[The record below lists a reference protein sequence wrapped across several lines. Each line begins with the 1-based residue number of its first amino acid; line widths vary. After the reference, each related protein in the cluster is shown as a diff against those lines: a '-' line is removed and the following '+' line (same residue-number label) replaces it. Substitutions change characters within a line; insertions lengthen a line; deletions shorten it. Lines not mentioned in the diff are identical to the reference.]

1 MFSYL
6 WCSKNG
12 TPPPSKAVCG
22 MVRMDDVKSG
32 GTATLWSLSYI
43 EIHTQSELI
52 YIYIY
57 ICSLW
62 PYQERFRI
70 FWSCQS
76 YEYDDERCLW
86 VCTSS
91 VFELEW
97 YKHLESRRRV
107 ESYIATPEKLE
118 LLQ

>member
-52 YIYIY
+52 YIYIHMFTMA
-57 ICSLW
+57 ISRTL
-62 PYQERFRI
+62 QNLLVM
-70 FWSCQS
+70 S
-76 YEYDDERCLW
+76 
-86 VCTSS
+86 
-91 VFELEW
+91 EL
-97 YKHLESRRRV
+97 
-107 ESYIATPEKLE
+107 
-118 LLQ
+118 

>member
-43 EIHTQSELI
+43 EIQTQSELI
-52 YIYIY
+52 YTCIHMFTMTI
-57 ICSLW
+57 SRTL
-62 PYQERFRI
+62 QNLLVM
-70 FWSCQS
+70 S
-76 YEYDDERCLW
+76 
-86 VCTSS
+86 
-91 VFELEW
+91 EL
-97 YKHLESRRRV
+97 
-107 ESYIATPEKLE
+107 
-118 LLQ
+118 

>member
-57 ICSLW
+57 TFVHYGHIKNASESFGHVRAMNMMMRDVSGFVHEVFSSLNG
-62 PYQERFRI
+62 I
-70 FWSCQS
+70 S
-76 YEYDDERCLW
+76 
-86 VCTSS
+86 
-91 VFELEW
+91 
-97 YKHLESRRRV
+97 
-107 ESYIATPEKLE
+107 I
-118 LLQ
+118 